1 MINLKAKLP
10 TNFMKNVH
18 RKAEKVRTHNLLLFF
33 DPILLKESR
42 NLTFQ
47 PRF

>member
-1 MINLKAKLP
+1 MKLKANLP
-10 TNFMKNVH
+10 INFMKNVH
-18 RKAEKVRTHNLLLFF
+18 RKAEKVRTRNVLLFF

-42 NLTFQ
+42 NLISQ